1 MLSHVHVKEPLVI
14 DCFGMLYKLAILAGH
29 AMHMHIDL
37 ERLVD
42 QVAYKLLH
50 YDNIDTEGNGR
61 NFKYMYGLYI
71 KLGIDF

>member
-1 MLSHVHVKEPLVI
+1 
-14 DCFGMLYKLAILAGH
+14 
-29 AMHMHIDL
+29 MHMHIDL